1 MKIGIFGLGFVGN
14 AVLHAHQNNLNDTI
28 IACDPPK
35 GIYTTPEELL
45 DCEAIF
51 VCVPSP
57 QKADG
62 SCDVSILVEVL
73 NQLKAINYRKG
84 PIISKVTAPPAIYK
98 KLQEEHENLVFA
110 PEFLVAKTA
119 NEDYL
124 NGEFLIVGGASLVY
138 VEKAVRVI
146 SRGQHNLIRI
156 KQSSIE
162 EAAMAKYIINSF
174 LSLKVA
180 YLNQIFDLCKAENI
194 DYNNVK
200 HLIKLDESR
209 LGKTH
214 YDVPGPDTF
223 RGFGGACFPKDT
235 AAILYES
242 NIFDSKL
249 SILEEAINYNK
260 TLREDIL

>member
-14 AVLHAHQNNLNDTI
+14 AVLHAHTLCEDTI

-35 GIYTTPEELL
+35 GIVTSPEELL

-57 QKADG
+57 QKEDG
-62 SCDVSILVEVL
+62 SCDVSILIEVL

-98 KLQEEHENLVFA
+98 QLQEQHENLVFA

-119 NEDYL
+119 TQDYL
-124 NGEFLIVGGASLVY
+124 RGEFLIVGGASLVY

-146 SRGQHNLIRI
+146 SRGQKYLITVE
-156 KQSSIE
+156 QVSIE
-162 EAAMAKYIINSF
+162 EAAMAKYTINSF

-180 YLNQIFDLCKAENI
+180 YLNQIYDLCKKENI
-194 DYNNVK
+194 EYNNIK
-200 HLIKLDESR
+200 KLIKLDSLR
-209 LGKTH
+209 LGNTH
-214 YDVPGPDTF
+214 FDVPGPDTL

-235 AAILYES
+235 SAILYES
-242 NIFDSKL
+242 DIFDSKL
-249 SILEEAINYNK
+249 TILEEAIRYNK